1 MFLASCIIPLTMMMV
16 SVSFSSDLSFSLV
29 LAAAPSLASY
39 RGLAPNVE
47 PPFVIEMDLAE
58 GHEQLRPRGVETR
71 LLVGGGGVGDDVGP
85 IRLS

>member
-1 MFLASCIIPLTMMMV
+1 MMMV
-16 SVSFSSDLSFSLV
+16 LVLLSSDLSFSLG
-29 LAAAPSLASY
+29 LAVAPAPSLASY

-58 GHEQLRPRGVETR
+58 CHEQLRPRGVETR

>member
-16 SVSFSSDLSFSLV
+16 SVSFSSDLSFSLGLV
-29 LAAAPSLASY
+29 AASSLASY